1 LDREEAPVVPAAS
14 KATSENHPADVV
26 PAKETSPAGSS
37 EAAGNSAG
45 QFALLE
51 AERQRLE
58 HFIQQ
63 QLDNLREA
71 RQGLLAEKQANEQA
85 LETRRQ
91 ELEHQGQLLMTRLKE
106 LHEREQQQADRIDD
120 ALPERHANYRRRR
133 FSSLIDKSKITEEP
147 DPEIKALRER
157 LQESQ
162 QILVLAQGER
172 DAAWDELATL
182 RSQARQMENTI
193 AERDAA
199 LAKWQQSH
207 AKPESSP
214 SPEADPIR
222 LKRQAEEI
230 ETLWRQVQ
238 EQRQLLERVRKDHDA
253 AREALVQE
261 WQRKLEQLKAERDAA
276 REEND
281 RLAQEPP
288 EAWAQ
293 QEEEYATLTRELRAR
308 EAELKERLQF
318 LSQEQQR
325 LEKLR
330 AESNDRNRLLDRDR
344 QELEEQARQL
354 LLREERARLREAE
367 LSEMRELAEQENARE
382 RAGLLQER
390 AQIARL
396 REALRHEK
404 AKGQETSKKSG
415 S

>member
-261 WQRKLEQLKAERDAA
+261 WQRKLEQLKAERDAKKTTGWPKS
-276 REEND
+276 RRRPGHSRRKNT
-281 RLAQEPP
+281 PP
-288 EAWAQ
+288 
-293 QEEEYATLTRELRAR
+293 
-308 EAELKERLQF
+308 
-318 LSQEQQR
+318 
-325 LEKLR
+325 
-330 AESNDRNRLLDRDR
+330 
-344 QELEEQARQL
+344 
-354 LLREERARLREAE
+354 
-367 LSEMRELAEQENARE
+367 
-382 RAGLLQER
+382 
-390 AQIARL
+390 
-396 REALRHEK
+396 
-404 AKGQETSKKSG
+404 
-415 S
+415 